1 MKYNTII
8 KIKGRKI
15 SIEDPVYFIADIAS
29 NHDGNLDRAIK
40 LIKLAKKSG
49 ADAVKFQHFKAEQ
62 IVSDFGFSHL
72 NAKIG
77 HQSQWEKSVFETYKA
92 YECPRE
98 WTIVLADTARN
109 AGIDLLT
116 TPYDFE
122 AVDLFKDI
130 IPAFKVGSGDITWTE
145 FLDYIAQQG
154 KPVLLATGASTME
167 DVERAVSILLKY
179 NPDIALLQCN
189 TNYTGKRENLRYL
202 NLNVIKAYS
211 KRFPGMVLGLSD
223 HTPGYSS
230 ILGAVSLGARIIEKH
245 FTDDNNWIGPDHL
258 FSMNPESWKSMVES
272 TRDLEVSLG
281 SGIKIVEE
289 NESETLIIQRRCI
302 RAAHELKA
310 GSRLKRSDLK
320 ILRPCPPNA
329 AQPYDIDLVIGK
341 KIKTHKPQGEDISLS
356 DLE

>member
-1 MKYNTII
+1 
-8 KIKGRKI
+8 
-15 SIEDPVYFIADIAS
+15 
-29 NHDGNLDRAIK
+29 
-40 LIKLAKKSG
+40 
-49 ADAVKFQHFKAEQ
+49 
-62 IVSDFGFSHL
+62 
-72 NAKIG
+72 
-77 HQSQWEKSVFETYKA
+77 
-92 YECPRE
+92 
-98 WTIVLADTARN
+98 
-109 AGIDLLT
+109 
-116 TPYDFE
+116 
-122 AVDLFKDI
+122 
-130 IPAFKVGSGDITWTE
+130 
-145 FLDYIAQQG
+145 
-154 KPVLLATGASTME
+154 
-167 DVERAVSILLKY
+167 
-179 NPDIALLQCN
+179 
-189 TNYTGKRENLRYL
+189 
-202 NLNVIKAYS
+202 
-211 KRFPGMVLGLSD
+211 MVLGLSD